1 MNKSTQSSA
10 LLSVAL
16 WSRSSEYEV
25 SWEVRRE
32 ESVDSCKMVELSFS
46 GRTGAGVISPEQEM
60 QISSYF
66 SQTNL
71 AIQGRSIGSLL
82 SVKIWSAED
91 CQIHYRRTG
100 QIFSTENGALYV
112 RTSWLYVFQFWNL
125 RLAGDCH
132 FSEILNYF
140 SQFTIKGLQIFKIP
154 SKQIVELRQTL
165 GNLLKIL

>member
-25 SWEVRRE
+25 SWEVRGE

-82 SVKIWSAED
+82 SVKI
-91 CQIHYRRTG
+91 
-100 QIFSTENGALYV
+100 
-112 RTSWLYVFQFWNL
+112 
-125 RLAGDCH
+125 
-132 FSEILNYF
+132 
-140 SQFTIKGLQIFKIP
+140 
-154 SKQIVELRQTL
+154 
-165 GNLLKIL
+165 